1 MIIRKNVH
9 GTQKTVLPR
18 ELNVDT
24 VYLRSNI
31 HQIEDKYG
39 HKMWEYDVQ
48 EMSLEEYFKMSI
60 PKNEDTANTAIAE
73 LCTMFAE
80 YKAKTDAEIAALKEA
95 KNL

>member
-31 HQIEDKYG
+31 HQIEDRRGY
-39 HKMWEYDVQ
+39 KMWEYDVQ
-48 EMSLEEYFKMSI
+48 EMSYEEYYKLIVPTLENKLLELEETLNK
-60 PKNEDTANTAIAE
+60 
-73 LCTMFAE
+73 
-80 YKAKTDAEIAALKEA
+80 LKEA
-95 KNL
+95 NS